1 MSDVRERP
9 RTAAPAAP
17 AHPRMRARRVQVAR
31 DVGRRRRRRLN
42 AVLGVVC
49 AVVWGLV
56 ALRSPLV
63 DVDRV
68 QVSGVEHSTE
78 AEVRAALGAGRGTP
92 MVEVD
97 PGAAARRVEA
107 LPWVAE
113 ARVARLW
120 PGTVRVVVEERTAV
134 AAVRHPAGW
143 AAVDAA
149 GRLLAVGPEAP
160 AALPLVDALHAG
172 EPGATVTGPD
182 RTLLATL
189 GDLPSSLRERV
200 AELRRGSDGVV
211 LELAAGPCV
220 VLGDRSE
227 LDEKAG
233 AAEAVL
239 AGLDVPEG
247 ARIDVRV
254 PSAPALTPEGACA

>member
-1 MSDVRERP
+1 MTDVRERP
-9 RTAAPAAP
+9 RTAAPA

-42 AVLGVVC
+42 VVLGAIC
-49 AVVWGLV
+49 AVVWALV

-68 QVSGVEHSTE
+68 QVAGLEHTTE
-78 AEVRAALGAGRGTP
+78 AEVRAALGASPGTP

-97 PGAAARRVEA
+97 AGAAARRVEA

-120 PGTVRVVVEERTAV
+120 PGTVRVVVEERIAV

-143 AAVDAA
+143 ALVDPA
-149 GRLLAVGPEAP
+149 GRILSVGPDEP
-160 AALPLVDALHAG
+160 TGLPLVDAVHPG
-172 EPGATVTGPD
+172 DPGATVTGAD
-182 RTLLATL
+182 RTLLAVV
-189 GDLPSSLRERV
+189 GDLPRSLRDDV
-200 AELRRGSDGVV
+200 AGVARGSDGVA
-211 LELAAGPCV
+211 LELDDGPCV
-220 VLGDRSE
+220 VLGDAGR
-227 LDEKAG
+227 LDQKAR

-239 AGLDVPEG
+239 AGLDVPDG

-254 PSAPALTPEGACA
+254 PSAPALTPEGSCA